1 MEIQKCYE
9 LIVWLKDLNKE
20 AKIKNLKVLPLDDC
34 DSLKKS
40 LILESP
46 EIFVHKKFLRGNG
59 NRCLIFEE

>member
-1 MEIQKCYE
+1 MVEGLGQ
-9 LIVWLKDLNKE
+9 E

-34 DSLKKS
+34 DSFKKS

-46 EIFVHKKFLRGNG
+46 EIFVQKKFLRGNG

>member
-1 MEIQKCYE
+1 VVEGLGQ
-9 LIVWLKDLNKE
+9 E